1 MAIAVWFLFKQQAN
15 LNSQITVEST
25 NKKQLIY
32 TELIRDLYESDNYA
46 RIALQTIDED
56 SKAAFIKKNTSVISK
71 IDFLKSNRL
80 IAEENLLDTLK
91 IYLKDK
97 EQNILNLRKL
107 QQTVDESPIGTV
119 LQKIKNL
126 ESVKGKL
133 TLENF
138 IKNTNQLS
146 PYERKVAEDYINY
159 LNKNVPKDAS
169 NTISTVE
176 ADSVLAASKKILEEA
191 QKKSDQRSIVIK
203 NKEIEL
209 LQNEL
214 AITQKLSDVIF
225 RLRNAAEVEEQK
237 IRSIKTENQKET
249 LALL

>member
-1 MAIAVWFLFKQQAN
+1 MAQFSKYTSLKLLISYLLLLSLMAIAVWFLFKQQAN

-126 ESVKGKL
+126 
-133 TLENF
+133 
-138 IKNTNQLS
+138 
-146 PYERKVAEDYINY
+146 
-159 LNKNVPKDAS
+159 
-169 NTISTVE
+169 
-176 ADSVLAASKKILEEA
+176 
-191 QKKSDQRSIVIK
+191 
-203 NKEIEL
+203 
-209 LQNEL
+209 
-214 AITQKLSDVIF
+214 
-225 RLRNAAEVEEQK
+225 
-237 IRSIKTENQKET
+237 
-249 LALL
+249 